1 MTSVEAEVNKY
12 KNCKNRDELVMLI
25 KQYKDL
31 ALQHAANLVLAGQY
45 TMVAHKLQEM
55 CDRLPAP
62 QLIKYPAGST
72 QNTPVKT
79 VAITNEEQAKIDAAW
94 KKKTRG

>member
-1 MTSVEAEVNKY
+1 MTGVEAEVNKY
-12 KNCKNRDELVMLI
+12 KNCKNRDELTMAI

-31 ALQHAANLVLAGQY
+31 ALQHATNLILAGQY

-55 CDRLPAP
+55 CDKLPAP
-62 QLIKYPAGST
+62 QLVKHPPPGLLGV
-72 QNTPVKT
+72 PVKT
-79 VAITNEEQAKIDAAW
+79 AAISNEEQAKIDAAW